1 MEGNAVV
8 IDTGARG
15 VSLFV
20 KCFIKIIG
28 FFIKRIYRMVCLKRT
43 GTQIMSKKKRVG
55 Y

>member
-20 KCFIKIIG
+20 KCFYKNN
-28 FFIKRIYRMVCLKRT
+28 RIFH
-43 GTQIMSKKKRVG
+43 
-55 Y
+55 

>member
-20 KCFIKIIG
+20 ECFYKDN
-28 FFIKRIYRMVCLKRT
+28 RIFH
-43 GTQIMSKKKRVG
+43 
-55 Y
+55 

>member
-20 KCFIKIIG
+20 KSFIKIIG

-43 GTQIMSKKKRVG
+43 GDTDYVKEEKE
-55 Y
+55 

>member
-20 KCFIKIIG
+20 KCFYKDN
-28 FFIKRIYRMVCLKRT
+28 RIFN
-43 GTQIMSKKKRVG
+43 
-55 Y
+55 

>member
-20 KCFIKIIG
+20 KCFYKDN
-28 FFIKRIYRMVCLKRT
+28 RIFR
-43 GTQIMSKKKRVG
+43 
-55 Y
+55 

>member
-20 KCFIKIIG
+20 KCFYKYN
-28 FFIKRIYRMVCLKRT
+28 RIFH
-43 GTQIMSKKKRVG
+43 
-55 Y
+55 

>member
-20 KCFIKIIG
+20 K
-28 FFIKRIYRMVCLKRT
+28 FFYKDNRIFN
-43 GTQIMSKKKRVG
+43 
-55 Y
+55 